1 MAPQAPVVVL
11 RINWLT
17 RLIRAFSDRRL
28 TMIARMKRIL
38 SGSAAALMAVAAAQ
52 AADHPVKD
60 RAADYLRACSLYGVG
75 YYYIPGTD
83 TCIRIGGYVRYETYY
98 NAASGTYP
106 TTTAQGAFNRNTA
119 TYAAQA
125 RFRLSSDVRTQT
137 DYGTLRSYLSFG
149 VNWLNNPGGANET
162 ATGSNNVTVALERAF
177 IQFAGFTFGRS
188 DTFFALYSSPSYTF
202 LTFSLDGSTGNT
214 GMNVMAYTHEFGNGL
229 SATLSLEDQIAHG
242 APVINLG
249 RANTVTSTAG
259 VMGAGLFA
267 QPGTPFTGTKGQ
279 WLPDIVGNIRL
290 QQPWGG
296 VQIKGAL
303 HRVGARY
310 NFSDSTGGTTCTS
323 PNTTS
328 CGHPA
333 DVWGWATGAGFR
345 LNMPWNPNDTLSGV
359 VAYSQ
364 GASRYVA
371 FSQNNNAL
379 HGADGLALGPFTDAV
394 FGGIGQSEILLTRAA
409 GGSIA
414 FEHYWAPSLRTAYVF
429 GYLNISYSDAAKAEI
444 ANLGQRCA
452 LGGTAATAFNVQPVG
467 GGGGP
472 GNCDPDWSTWRVA
485 SRTIWNPAA
494 DLDVGL
500 EVGYSRINTAFEGAG
515 NIPATASNP
524 NGTSLSAGNYSIRD
538 QGVWTVTMRVQRSF

>member
-1 MAPQAPVVVL
+1 MTQMTRAVV
-11 RINWLT
+11 
-17 RLIRAFSDRRL
+17 FSL
-28 TMIARMKRIL
+28 GALAGVT
-38 SGSAAALMAVAAAQ
+38 AAH
-52 AADHPVKD
+52 AADVPVTAK
-60 RAADYLRACSLYGVG
+60 AAEHVRACTLYGVG

-106 TTTAQGAFNRNTA
+106 TTTAQGVFNRNTA
-119 TYAAQA
+119 TYAAQT

-149 VNWLNNPGGANET
+149 VNWLNNPGGAYEAT
-162 ATGSNNVTVALERAF
+162 TGSNNVTVALERAF

-249 RANTVTSTAG
+249 RGNTVTSTAG

-267 QPGTPFTGTKGQ
+267 QPASPFTGTKGQ
-279 WLPDIVGNIRL
+279 WLPDIVGNIRWH
-290 QQPWGG
+290 QPWGG
-296 VQIKGAL
+296 LQIKGAL
-303 HRVGARY
+303 HRVGAQY
-310 NFSDSTGGTTCTS
+310 NFANTS
-323 PNTTS
+323 GDGNCATPNTPA

-345 LNMPWNPNDTLSGV
+345 LNMPWHAKDTLSGV
-359 VAYSQ
+359 IAYAQ

-379 HGADGLALGPFTDAV
+379 HGAGGFAIGPFTDAV
-394 FGGIGQSEILLTRAA
+394 FGGVGLNAGAQSDILLTRAV

-414 FEHYWAPSLRTAYVF
+414 FEHYWTPSLRTAYVF
-429 GYLNISYSDAAKAEI
+429 GYLSISYSDAAKVQI
-444 ANLGQRCA
+444 ANLGRRCA
-452 LGGTAATAFNVQPVG
+452 IGGTAGTAFNMRPVA
-467 GGGGP
+467 GGGP

-485 SRTIWNPAA
+485 SRTIWNPVAN
-494 DLDVGL
+494 LDVGL
-500 EVGYSRINTAFEGAG
+500 EVGYSQIDTAFEGAG
-515 NIPATASNP
+515 SIPAGAGNP
-524 NGTSLSAGNYSIRD
+524 NGTSLSAGDYSIRD
-538 QGVWTVTMRVQRSF
+538 QGVWTATFRVQRSF